1 MQNPYV
7 QASLGIILI
16 GLSVLIAAFLIAV
29 GVVAISTAKSVAARE
44 RMKRKLMLKMTESGR
59 QLDEDGLK

>member
-16 GLSVLIAAFLIAV
+16 GLAVLIAAFLAAV
-29 GVVAISTAKSVAARE
+29 GMSAIATAKTIARKE
-44 RMKRKLMLKMTESGR
+44 RIKRLDITGEFLAWYQDHKDDMK
-59 QLDEDGLK
+59 

>member
-16 GLSVLIAAFLIAV
+16 GLAVLIAAFLAAV
-29 GVVAISTAKSVAARE
+29 GIAAISSAKTIARKE
-44 RMKRKLMLKMTESGR
+44 RIKRLDITGEFLAWHQDHKDDMK
-59 QLDEDGLK
+59 